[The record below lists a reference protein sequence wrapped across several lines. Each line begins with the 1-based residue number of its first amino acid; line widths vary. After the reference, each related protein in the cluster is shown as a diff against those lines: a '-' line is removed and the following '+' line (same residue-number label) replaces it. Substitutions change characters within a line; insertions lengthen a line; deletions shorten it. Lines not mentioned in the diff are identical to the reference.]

1 MKTFSLTMAA
11 LYLFAFVLVILS
23 IAGKISF
30 VQPSIPL
37 AFSFLV
43 IFGIYLRADMPHL
56 MVASLLSSGIA
67 AIYLLSAGADI
78 IAKILGEDVEITL
91 WDANPLALLLAF
103 LSIMGLWY
111 YHTGE
116 VKNE

>member
-1 MKTFSLTMAA
+1 MRIYSLAMAS
-11 LYLFAFVLVILS
+11 LYLLAFALVILS

-78 IAKILGEDVEITL
+78 MAKILGEDVEITL